1 MDEYRDNQYVPSP
14 AVILDTRFETNTIK
28 RFLVQ
33 IPENLKKIPILP
45 GQFFQ
50 ISAVGYGE
58 VPISVSDYDS
68 EAGTLLFCIADTGTI
83 THKLHTLEKDQILG
97 LRGPYGNGF
106 PVSILKD
113 QHVILIAG
121 GIGLVPLR
129 SVVSYF
135 FRNPDSMAKLEILYG
150 TKTSADVIYKS
161 EIKQWRLKQDTILKA
176 TIDNPE
182 KGWSGN
188 TGFVSTFLDP
198 GFADKSEILF
208 SLDPEHKN
216 TKIFVVGPPVM
227 YNSIFKGLEKINF
240 SDKDVYFSLENRMK
254 CGIGKCGHCN
264 CGSKYVCLD
273 GPIFSWYELK
283 NLPKEY

>member
-1 MDEYRDNQYVPSP
+1 MDEFCENQYIPSI
-14 AVILDTRFETNTIK
+14 ASILDTRLETPSIK

-33 IPENLKKIPILP
+33 LPDKIKKLPILP

-50 ISAVGYGE
+50 ISIMGFGE

-68 EAGTLLFCIADTGTI
+68 DAGTLLFCIADTGTI
-83 THKLHTLEKDQILG
+83 THKIHGLEKDQVLG
-97 LRGPYGNGF
+97 LRGPFGNGF
-106 PVSILKD
+106 PMTLLKN
-113 QHVILIAG
+113 QNVILIAG

-129 SVVSYF
+129 SVVSYSF
-135 FRNPDSMAKLEILYG
+135 KNPDGFKKLEILYG
-150 TKTSADVIYKS
+150 AKSSSDIIYKN
-161 EIKQWRLKQDTILKA
+161 EIKQWRLKPNTILKA

-182 KGWSGN
+182 KGWTGN
-188 TGFVSTFLDP
+188 TGFVSKFIDETFSDR
-198 GFADKSEILF
+198 SEILYH
-208 SLDPEHKN
+208 LDPERKN
-216 TKIFVVGPPVM
+216 TKILVVGPPVM
-227 YNSIFKGLEKINF
+227 YQSIIKELEKINF

>member
-1 MDEYRDNQYVPSP
+1 MDEIRFNQYVPSL
-14 AVILDTRFETNTIK
+14 ASILDTRYETSSIK

-33 IPENLKKIPILP
+33 IPEALRKTPVLP

-50 ISAVGYGE
+50 ISAIGYGE
-58 VPISVSDYDS
+58 IPISVSDYDG
-68 EAGTLLFCIADTGTI
+68 EAGTLLFCIANTGTI
-83 THKLHTLEKDQILG
+83 TQKLHHLEKDQVLG

-106 PVSILKD
+106 PMGVLKD
-113 QHVILIAG
+113 QNVILIAG

-135 FRNPDSMAKLEILYG
+135 FKNTDSFKKLEILYG
-150 TKTSADVIYKS
+150 TKSASEIIYKN
-161 EIKQWRLKQDTILKA
+161 EIKQWRLKPNTILKA

-188 TGFVSTFLDP
+188 TGFVSTFLDSS
-198 GFADKSEILF
+198 FADKSEILF
-208 SLDPEHKN
+208 TIDPERKN

-227 YNSIFKGLEKINF
+227 YNSIIKGLEKLNF
-240 SDKDVYFSLENRMK
+240 SDKNVYFSLENRMK

-273 GPIFSWYELK
+273 GPIFSWSELK
-283 NLPKEY
+283 SLPKEY

>member
-1 MDEYRDNQYVPSP
+1 MDESPYNQYIPSV
-14 AVILDTRFETNTIK
+14 ATILDARFETSTIK

-33 IPENLKKIPILP
+33 IPESFRKIPVIP

-50 ISAVGYGE
+50 ISRIGYGE
-58 VPISVSDYDS
+58 VPISVSDYDA
-68 EAGTLLFCIADTGTI
+68 EAGTLLFCIANTGTI
-83 THKLHTLEKDQILG
+83 TSKIHELEKDKVLG

-106 PVSILKD
+106 PMSELKD
-113 QHVILIAG
+113 KNVILIAG

-135 FRNPDSMAKLEILYG
+135 FKNPDSFKKLEILYG
-150 TKTSADVIYKS
+150 TKAASELIYKN
-161 EIKQWRLKQDTILKA
+161 EIKQWRLKPNTILKA
-176 TIDNPE
+176 TIDTPE

-188 TGFVSTFLDP
+188 TGFVSTFLDA
-198 GFADKSEILF
+198 GFSDKSEVLF
-208 SLDPEHKN
+208 TIDPERKN
-216 TKIFVVGPPVM
+216 TKVLVVGPPVM
-227 YNSIFKGLEKINF
+227 YQSIIKGLEQLNF

-273 GPIFSWYELK
+273 GPIFSWQELK